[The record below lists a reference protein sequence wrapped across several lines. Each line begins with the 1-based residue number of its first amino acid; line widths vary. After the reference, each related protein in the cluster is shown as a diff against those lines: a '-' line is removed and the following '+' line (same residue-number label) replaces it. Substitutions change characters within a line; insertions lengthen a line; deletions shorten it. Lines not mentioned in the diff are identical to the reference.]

1 MARVAPL
8 PIQPGTVIAGKYR
21 TERLLGKGGM
31 GAVVLARRIA
41 DGEALAI
48 KFLLPTL
55 QDDGHFVERFRR
67 EAKATARLSTAHVPR
82 VVDMGTTELGAHY
95 IVMEYCPGKDLR
107 ALVKESG
114 PVLEHEAAAYVGQAC
129 VALAEAHALQ
139 IVHRDVKPSN
149 LLLSKSADGNPLIK
163 VLDFGV
169 AKVRSANIE
178 TEMTSTGAVLG
189 SRLYMAPEQ
198 MRNPRD
204 VDPRAD
210 IWALGICLYY
220 LVSGHTPFAAET
232 SEEVVL
238 AVVLHAPRA
247 LREVAPNVSTQFEE
261 VVLKCLEKS
270 RGARFPSVTE
280 LARALAPLSQPPAKS
295 ARSAKA
301 AAAPPRSSPTAK
313 IEPQISEMEPPASE
327 GPTRLMVR
335 AAAVEQPAPEST
347 TNAWQGPT
355 PLPKKEK
362 AMSLATVAAGSVALG
377 ILVGLVALALLQ
389 GLSNSPTESLA
400 QTNETASPAA
410 PAPSV
415 AAPLPPTSEPPPA
428 DVSPVS
434 GPAAASAPP
443 ALPSSASPAPTSLA
457 HPKASEPAVAPA
469 APSADSPW

>member
-8 PIQPGTVIAGKYR
+8 NIQPGTVVAGKYR
-21 TERLLGKGGM
+21 TERMLGKGGM
-31 GAVVLARRIA
+31 GAVVLARRIEG
-41 DGEALAI
+41 GEALAI

-82 VVDMGTTELGAHY
+82 VLDMGTTEQGAHY

-107 ALVKESG
+107 ALVKEKG

-139 IVHRDVKPSN
+139 IVHRDIKPSN

-169 AKVRSANIE
+169 AKVRSAHIE

-204 VDPRAD
+204 VDARAD
-210 IWALGICLYY
+210 IWALGVCLYY

-247 LREVAPNVSTQFEE
+247 LREVAPNVSTAFEE

-270 RGARFPSVTE
+270 RSARFSSVTE
-280 LARALAPLSQPPAKS
+280 LARALAPLSLPPAKS
-295 ARSAKA
+295 ARGAKVA
-301 AAAPPRSSPTAK
+301 AGAPTSSPK
-313 IEPQISEMEPPASE
+313 PQNEPARDDAEAPASE

-335 AAAVEQPAPEST
+335 AAEAETAVPEST
-347 TNAWQGPT
+347 TNAWQAT
-355 PLPKKEK
+355 PLPQPRKPIG
-362 AMSLATVAAGSVALG
+362 LVTVALGSVALG
-377 ILVGLVALALLQ
+377 IVVGLLVLGIAW
-389 GLSNSPTESLA
+389 GLSERPPESPGKA
-400 QTNETASPAA
+400 AETSAIVVPVA
-410 PAPSV
+410 PTAV
-415 AAPLPPTSEPPPA
+415 PTQRPSEPPPA
-428 DVSPVS
+428 DVTPAPEASISPPASARPVAS
-434 GPAAASAPP
+434 SPPAAK
-443 ALPSSASPAPTSLA
+443 PTQPVL
-457 HPKASEPAVAPA
+457 APA
-469 APSADSPW
+469 ASSVDSPW